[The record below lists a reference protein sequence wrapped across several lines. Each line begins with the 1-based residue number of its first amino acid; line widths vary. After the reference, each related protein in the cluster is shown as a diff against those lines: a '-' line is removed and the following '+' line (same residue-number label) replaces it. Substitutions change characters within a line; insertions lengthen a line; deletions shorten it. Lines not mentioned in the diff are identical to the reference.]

1 MAEFFIIRGY
11 RRRGIGTEV
20 AHEVWRMFPGQW
32 EVRVVKTNDTAKE
45 FWERAITGYIG
56 ESGNP
61 VSVEKDGK
69 SWYLF
74 SFESNCAA

>member
-1 MAEFFIIRGY
+1 MEK
-11 RRRGIGTEV
+11 
-20 AHEVWRMFPGQW
+20 FPGQW

-45 FWERAITGYIG
+45 FWERAITKYIG

-61 VSVEKDGK
+61 VSIEKDGK

-74 SFESNCAA
+74 SFESSAPPNNGMQRTRN

>member
-1 MAEFFIIRGY
+1 
-11 RRRGIGTEV
+11 
-20 AHEVWRMFPGQW
+20 MFPGQW